1 MAQGTTHS
9 RQDKREKVYIREMR
23 VEEDVQ
29 LDISKLHALKRFSAF
44 FKRGQIEQLARQS
57 GFIARSSSRLSGEAF
72 LDMMVQYIAPQGEWS
87 LNDQC
92 DYLLEHHGIELT
104 KQSLDERYHTF
115 AVAFMKRCYQAVLA
129 QAFHDTVEGITTD
142 FKGIYLTDSTVVQL
156 PSQLAAFYQS
166 TATGA
171 ASGSRASIK
180 IHQTIELLKFQ
191 IHDFLL
197 TDGKKGD
204 AAYWKNRH
212 FELRDHNLWIAD
224 LGYFSWDTLT
234 EVANNNYFLC
244 RYKTGAALCLKDEV
258 GQEQPLDLQTYLQQ
272 HDSAKGMQSVEVYL
286 GKEGKR
292 IKGRLLFERV
302 PEEVRLQRLERCR
315 KAQATTSQKRRHWQ
329 ISALKEFL
337 CGYNLYLTN
346 AGADKLPDEVVR
358 LIYSLR
364 WQIELLFKIWKSL
377 LLIEHTKGM
386 NIFRFECFLYGRL
399 IFILLSTELLSFI
412 RSTLQDAAIEV
423 ELSEWKT
430 LKLIKKKPVA
440 Y

>member
-1 MAQGTTHS
+1 
-9 RQDKREKVYIREMR
+9 MR
-23 VEEDVQ
+23 VEEEVQ
-29 LDISKLHALKRFSAF
+29 IDISKLHTLQQFSAF
-44 FKRGQIEQLARQS
+44 FKRGQIEQLAKQS
-57 GFIARSSSRLSGEAF
+57 GFIVRSSSRLSGAAF

-92 DYLLEHHGIELT
+92 DYLQEHHGIELT

-115 AVAFMKRCYQAVLA
+115 AVAFLKSCYQTVLA
-129 QAFHDTVEGITTD
+129 QAFHDTVEGITTP

-171 ASGSRASIK
+171 AAGSRASIK

-197 TDGKKGD
+197 TDGRKGD
-204 AAYWKNRH
+204 ASYWKNKH
-212 FELRDHNLWIAD
+212 FELSDNNLWIAD

-234 EVANNNYFLC
+234 QVAENNYFLC
-244 RYKTGAALCLKDEV
+244 RYKTGAALYLKDQA
-258 GQEQPLDLQTYLQQ
+258 GQEQPLDLQAYLQQ
-272 HDSAKGMQSVEVYL
+272 QDGAAGMHSLEVYI
-286 GKEGKR
+286 GKEDDR
-292 IKGRLLFERV
+292 IKARLLFERV
-302 PEEVRLQRLERCR
+302 PEEVLQQRLERCR
-315 KAQATTSQKRRHWQ
+315 KAQAQTSQKQKHWQ
-329 ISALKEFL
+329 ISALREFL

-346 AGADKLPDEVVR
+346 ADAAKLPDEVVR

-412 RSTLQDAAIEV
+412 RSTLQQAAIEV

-430 LKLIKKKPVA
+430 LKLIKKKPLPC
-440 Y
+440 

>member
-1 MAQGTTHS
+1 
-9 RQDKREKVYIREMR
+9 MR

-29 LDISKLHALKRFSAF
+29 IDLSKLHALKRFSAF

-57 GFIARSSSRLSGEAF
+57 GFIARSTSRLSGAAF
-72 LDMMVQYIAPQGEWS
+72 LDMMVQYIAPDKEWS

-92 DYLLEHHGIELT
+92 DYLLEHHDIELA

-115 AVAFMKRCYQAVLA
+115 AVAFMKSCYQAVLA
-129 QAFHDTVEGITTD
+129 QACSETVQGIATD
-142 FKGIYLTDSTVVQL
+142 FNGIYLTDSTVVQL
-156 PSQLAAFYQS
+156 PSPLAAFYQS
-166 TATGA
+166 TAAGA
-171 ASGSRASIK
+171 GAGSRASIK
-180 IHQTIELLKFQ
+180 IHQTIELLRFQ

-204 AAYWKNRH
+204 AAYWKNKH
-212 FELRDHNLWIAD
+212 FELSDNNLWIAD

-234 EVANNNYFLC
+234 EVAKNNYFLC
-244 RYKTGAALCLKDEV
+244 RYKTGAALYTKDQA
-258 GQEQPLDLQTYLQQ
+258 GQEQSFDLQAYLQQ
-272 HDSAKGMQSVEVYL
+272 HDCSTGMQSVEVYI

-292 IKGRLLFERV
+292 IQARLIFEQV

-329 ISALKEFL
+329 TSALKEFL

-346 AGADKLPDEVVR
+346 AGADKLGDEVVR

-377 LLIEHTKGM
+377 LFIEHTKGM

-399 IFILLSTELLSFI
+399 IFILLSTELFSFI

-430 LKLIKKKPVA
+430 LKLIKKKLLP

>member
-1 MAQGTTHS
+1 
-9 RQDKREKVYIREMR
+9 
-23 VEEDVQ
+23 
-29 LDISKLHALKRFSAF
+29 LHALKRFSAF
-44 FKRGQIEQLARQS
+44 FKRGQIEQLARES
-57 GFIARSSSRLSGEAF
+57 GFIVRSSSRLSGAAF

-92 DYLLEHHGIELT
+92 DYLLEHHGIDLT

-129 QAFHDTVEGITTD
+129 QAFHDSVKGIATD

-156 PSQLAAFYQS
+156 PSPLAAFYQS
-166 TATGA
+166 TAAGA
-171 ASGSRASIK
+171 SAGSRASIK

-204 AAYWKNRH
+204 TSYWKNKH
-212 FELRDHNLWIAD
+212 FDLSENNLWIAD

-234 EVANNNYFLC
+234 QVAKNNYFLC
-244 RYKTGAALCLKDEV
+244 RYKTGAALYTKDHT
-258 GQEQPLDLQTYLQQ
+258 GQEQPLDLQAYLQQ
-272 HDSAKGMQSVEVYL
+272 HAGAAGMQSVEVYM
-286 GKEGKR
+286 GKEDQR
-292 IKGRLLFERV
+292 IKARLLFEPV
-302 PEEVRLQRLERCR
+302 PEEVKQQRLERCR
-315 KAQATTSQKRRHWQ
+315 KVQVNTPKHRKQWQ

-364 WQIELLFKIWKSL
+364 WQIELLFRIWKSL
-377 LLIEHTKGM
+377 LLIEQTKGM

-399 IFILLSTELLSFI
+399 IFILLSTELFSFI
-412 RSTLQDAAIEV
+412 RSTLQEAAIEV

-430 LKLIKKKPVA
+430 LKLIKKKPVPC
-440 Y
+440 